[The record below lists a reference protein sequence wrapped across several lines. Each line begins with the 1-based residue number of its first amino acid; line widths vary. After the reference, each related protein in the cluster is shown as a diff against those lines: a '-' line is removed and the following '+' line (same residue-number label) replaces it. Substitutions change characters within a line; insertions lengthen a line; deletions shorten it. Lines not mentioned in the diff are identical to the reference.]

1 MAKHKKIDIT
11 LLNKEALKKITFED
25 LISDAAARKDKAAYE
40 FLCSVLAESKTK
52 APRERRRI
60 QTIRREYLE
69 TFCGYNAKPK
79 QTKPA
84 SMIEKQQQ
92 MLDSIANLFE

>member
-1 MAKHKKIDIT
+1 MAKHKKIDIAI
-11 LLNKEALKKITFED
+11 LNKETLKKITFED

-40 FLCSVLAESKTK
+40 FLCGVIAESKEK

-60 QTIRREYLE
+60 QTIRKEYLE
-69 TFCGYNAKPK
+69 KFCGYNNKAQKI
-79 QTKPA
+79 KPA

-92 MLDSIANLFE
+92 MLDSIASLFE